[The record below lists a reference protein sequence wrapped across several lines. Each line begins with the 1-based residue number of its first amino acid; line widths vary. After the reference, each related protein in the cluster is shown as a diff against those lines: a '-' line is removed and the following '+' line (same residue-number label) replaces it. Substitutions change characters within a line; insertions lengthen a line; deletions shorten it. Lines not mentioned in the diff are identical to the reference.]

1 MLKIYISL
9 PITGQERQAQEKADL
24 VKAALSRKGYKP
36 VSPFDIFAGKEAK
49 YEDHIC
55 QDLRIMLDCDAIYF
69 CEGWEK
75 SCGCNVEYNTA
86 MTFKSYG
93 KKDFKIMFEV

>member
-1 MLKIYISL
+1 MKTIYISL

-55 QDLRIMLDCDAIYF
+55 QDLRYA
-69 CEGWEK
+69 
-75 SCGCNVEYNTA
+75 
-86 MTFKSYG
+86 
-93 KKDFKIMFEV
+93 